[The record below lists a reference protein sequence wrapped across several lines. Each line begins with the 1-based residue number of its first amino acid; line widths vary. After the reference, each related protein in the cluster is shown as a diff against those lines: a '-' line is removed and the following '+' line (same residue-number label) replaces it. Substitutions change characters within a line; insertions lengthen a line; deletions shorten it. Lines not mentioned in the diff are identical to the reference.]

1 MAGLA
6 QIAKIMKAVGAG
18 ESVAPQALK
27 ILRASEALGPYE
39 GKVLNVTSTN
49 RALYGSNNGKN
60 RSGALFSRQQ
70 LIDPNFGQSVWGLA
84 KPNKATAM
92 VNASTPETV
101 WSTYIGAPEQ
111 LRGDPSIL
119 QDALHEFHA
128 NVDQLTPE
136 TRQALNSHFVKNGL
150 VPKGFDIGT
159 DALAIDPYS
168 MTFETRTKMAD
179 ALGSGTGLGR
189 VPQKTIIDMPGIIA
203 RNSDP
208 MMEGLPNFSVGS
220 QLFTLNGRKTFR
232 PDLNADFPHQ
242 VEGNNLDVTF
252 LPAPVEHALPDL
264 HAKVLADI
272 ASGKRAEGNMIT
284 DFDLRGYGKQPI
296 THDMLMGLD
305 KAGHKQGGVV
315 HAGAGGWMKALQA
328 ATNVGEKVEPAIE
341 GAAKVLP
348 AAERDANLA
357 KMLEGSATKKRLY
370 HGTTAH
376 DEYVDQSGQAFNQF
390 VGKPTWL
397 AEDPYTASGYS
408 AGTGSTYPVHAQIKK
423 PLVLNF
429 DANDEAKKAL
439 PIAKRFGVDVDH
451 LVSTRKPEN
460 AWEVIN
466 DPAFVDAVE
475 AAGHDGYVINE
486 DGYKTYGV
494 FDPRKIKSATGN
506 RGTYDTTKPDLNEAA
521 GGSINK
527 GRHWMEALKHAK
539 SSNSATG
546 NPWHV
551 ALKKAQHMAIGG
563 PVLGPQDTKPDI
575 SDGGNM
581 IQDGAFAKG
590 GTVRHFE
597 DGGYTDPLS
606 IPDAPVSEDTR
617 QSIADVG
624 RALKAQYEREKA
636 QLKKQGGVKDLA
648 LQTGSVLAGQLPEM
662 ANWLQTK
669 VPALSK
675 PESVLPMSGKQFE
688 KVEADRVPKVKL
700 PDTEAIND
708 AMREAGMTENDYPL
722 LSNAASLF
730 APAGLSKIASLTKG
744 LPVGASIL
752 DVSKAA
758 PALES
763 GVKQGIKYAT
773 RQDGPFFRVTPSTT
787 EGTSA
792 ADRGV
797 REILSQPSADTSG
810 AGQVRNKIAQFH
822 SPEDVEGLMQ
832 PESNIALQAA
842 DQYSRKNM
850 GRPFAKLTI
859 PESSLSKQSPIATT
873 FMAAVEGFPE
883 YKQAVF
889 DAYKRQMPKVINKAG
904 AKDYDDLMKKAY
916 EQIAKETDEQ
926 FKHLP
931 VNMSYHRAGEGNYV
945 SSQEMLSDVHG
956 NKHLYVFQG
965 GDEHPFLNA
974 VDPATGLNQNEK
986 FRAVH
991 DFFGHGI
998 DGNQFGPKGE
1008 EQAFAD
1014 HSQMY
1019 SPLARI
1025 ALASETR
1032 GQNSVVNYS
1041 PLNAELKKQLAILD
1055 QQAYDAKRAGNTEK
1069 YNQIKADRKA
1079 AFNDL
1084 QFAPNVPVVLPPE
1097 FIDPMFSGGMPS
1109 YLNGII
1115 KPPQGSTTSSVLTH
1129 YSHSPDLQQTN
1140 PAFYGTGIKGR
1151 EAERLQAKDAVKNRT
1166 YFYLGEPGE
1175 VRPEPG
1181 LGINKY
1187 RTESDN
1193 LYDLSADPL
1202 KLRTLAAEANRT
1214 PWTAKYNNGITDAT
1228 QNLNDVERMIKEHGF
1243 SGYISPET
1251 KAAAVFEP
1259 MKVKK
1264 QARGGLAALAQ

>member
-18 ESVAPQALK
+18 ESVSPQALK

-60 RSGALFSRQQ
+60 RSGSLFSRQQ
-70 LIDPNFGQSVWGLA
+70 LVDPNFGQSIWGLA

-136 TRQALNSHFVKNGL
+136 TRQALNNHFVKNGL

-272 ASGKRAEGNMIT
+272 ASGDRKAGNMIS

-315 HAGAGGWMKALQA
+315 HAGAGGWMK
-328 ATNVGEKVEPAIE
+328 
-341 GAAKVLP
+341 
-348 AAERDANLA
+348 
-357 KMLEGSATKKRLY
+357 
-370 HGTTAH
+370 
-376 DEYVDQSGQAFNQF
+376 
-390 VGKPTWL
+390 
-397 AEDPYTASGYS
+397 
-408 AGTGSTYPVHAQIKK
+408 
-423 PLVLNF
+423 
-429 DANDEAKKAL
+429 
-439 PIAKRFGVDVDH
+439 
-451 LVSTRKPEN
+451 
-460 AWEVIN
+460 
-466 DPAFVDAVE
+466 
-475 AAGHDGYVINE
+475 
-486 DGYKTYGV
+486 
-494 FDPRKIKSATGN
+494 
-506 RGTYDTTKPDLNEAA
+506 
-521 GGSINK
+521 
-527 GRHWMEALKHAK
+527 ALKHAK

-575 SDGGNM
+575 SDGGNI

-669 VPALSK
+669 VPSLSK
-675 PESVLPMSGKQFE
+675 PDSVLPMSGKQFE

-763 GVKQGIKYAT
+763 GVKQGVKYAT
-773 RQDGPFFRVTPSTT
+773 RQDGPFFRVAPSTT

-810 AGQVRNKIAQFH
+810 AGQIRNKIAQVH
-822 SPEDVEGLMQ
+822 SPQDVEGLMQ

-873 FMAAVEGFPE
+873 FMAAVEGSPE

-889 DAYKRQMPKVINKAG
+889 DAYKRQMPKVINKSG

-1055 QQAYDAKRAGNTEK
+1055 QQAYDAKRAGHTEK

-1243 SGYISPET
+1243 SGYISPES